1 MSHHIENPESEPKC
15 PAILFRIGIAMCC
28 VLAVLAFAGGCSFAP
43 KYNVPKVAT
52 PEAFKETNNWKM
64 AEPKDATLRGNWW
77 EMFGDAELNKY
88 ESQVCISNQN
98 IAAGFANFMA
108 ARAVVR
114 EARSQYFPTVSANPS
129 VVHSHQPTSVSSGIA
144 TGGTTTGGGT
154 GGTVVT
160 TGSTRNSDTT
170 IYSLPFDATWE
181 PDLWGAVRNT
191 VKADA
196 YNAQASAATLE
207 NLRLTAQADLAVDY
221 YELRGQDELKQTYDS
236 TVTAYEKSVKLTKT
250 LFETGID
257 SEEDVASAETQLA
270 TVQAQASNV
279 GIARAQ
285 YEHAIALLLGQPAS
299 TFSIPVNPLKAN
311 PPAIPVGLPSQLL
324 ERRPDIAA
332 AERAV
337 AAANAQIG
345 VARAAFF
352 PTITLSGSAGFESTS
367 LGNLIS
373 GPSAFWSFGAAAAQN
388 LFDAG
393 LRLATVAQYKAQYQ
407 STVANYRQ
415 TVLTAF
421 QQVEDNLAALRI
433 LSQENQQQGRAVS
446 AAQRTLNLSTNR
458 YQLGI
463 DSYLN
468 VIVAQTTLLNN
479 EQTAVNI
486 QIQEMTSSVQLILAL
501 GGGWNESELPPP
513 KKVTSQQALNQ
524 QKRAAN

>member
-279 GIARAQ
+279 GIARAH

-299 TFSIPVNPLKAN
+299 TFSAQGESTGDSRGP
-311 PPAIPVGLPSQLL
+311 
-324 ERRPDIAA
+324 
-332 AERAV
+332 AV
-337 AAANAQIG
+337 ATP
-345 VARAAFF
+345 R
-352 PTITLSGSAGFESTS
+352 T
-367 LGNLIS
+367 
-373 GPSAFWSFGAAAAQN
+373 PSRHRRG
-388 LFDAG
+388 
-393 LRLATVAQYKAQYQ
+393 
-407 STVANYRQ
+407 
-415 TVLTAF
+415 
-421 QQVEDNLAALRI
+421 
-433 LSQENQQQGRAVS
+433 
-446 AAQRTLNLSTNR
+446 
-458 YQLGI
+458 
-463 DSYLN
+463 
-468 VIVAQTTLLNN
+468 
-479 EQTAVNI
+479 
-486 QIQEMTSSVQLILAL
+486 
-501 GGGWNESELPPP
+501 
-513 KKVTSQQALNQ
+513 
-524 QKRAAN
+524 